1 MTSVRIIKH
10 KINNF
15 LKAVTARNTKRI
27 ENLTVYNQMRQTK
40 QRILQIIYTK
50 VNCKRIERT
59 KTIILI
65 KLKDN
70 MWNSNV
76 DRNKETFIAL
86 KRKGI
91 SLNKKRS

>member
-1 MTSVRIIKH
+1 MTLVHIIKH

-40 QRILQIIYTK
+40 HRILQIIYTK

-70 MWNSNV
+70 M
-76 DRNKETFIAL
+76 
-86 KRKGI
+86 
-91 SLNKKRS
+91 

>member
-70 MWNSNV
+70 M
-76 DRNKETFIAL
+76 
-86 KRKGI
+86 
-91 SLNKKRS
+91 